1 MSRPREIPAP
11 APVETDTVA
20 QASRYR
26 RLLRWIMLT
35 PGPDA
40 ELPHHGS
47 LDQRLA
53 ALELHID
60 QHGRR
65 AAAEAFLA
73 SLEAGAERTRRHIE
87 TLKQQGYGP
96 A

>member
-1 MSRPREIPAP
+1 VKRRAVPTPE
-11 APVETDTVA
+11 PVVLDEA
-20 QASRYR
+20 AAASRYR
-26 RLLRWIMLT
+26 WLSRWIMLT
-35 PGPDA
+35 PGPDV

-60 QHGRR
+60 QQGRR

-73 SLEAGAERTRRHIE
+73 SLERGAERTRRHIAA
-87 TLKQQGYGP
+87 LKQQGYGP